1 MASPLWALC
10 SDRRLKMFTF
20 HFIFCIIRKTASIVN
35 EILRAPPPQDVIQV
49 KRKRNLKKLNCIK
62 LNGYN
67 QRYIYK
73 IHIYKYTN
81 VRCPCAFSTACM
93 RMISLH
99 FFKAARF
106 WNLDSNHMA
115 GGLETPGLH
124 VRGWGTRLPWHA
136 VRPTAGLL
144 LGVAANLPCG
154 QLVLQAPGWDLPLA
168 LSHLRQVGRQEG
180 TTGDS

>member
-1 MASPLWALC
+1 MATTR
-10 SDRRLKMFTF
+10 D
-20 HFIFCIIRKTASIVN
+20 
-35 EILRAPPPQDVIQV
+35 
-49 KRKRNLKKLNCIK
+49 
-62 LNGYN
+62 
-67 QRYIYK
+67 IYK

-180 TTGDS
+180 TTGDSWASGAAVTTAGANSLAHRPPFPLSSSLSAANKGCSSLKYMIRGF